1 METKIC
7 KFCNI
12 EKNVLDFHKRVDSK
26 DGVRNECKECTR
38 IRLNEYRQKN
48 KENVN
53 KLNRE
58 SYYKHIEKRKESSKK
73 YRDNNKL
80 KTKLRGEKYRNNN
93 KEKIREYFV
102 INREIIS
109 KKQSERLKKRK
120 ETDNLFRL
128 VCSMRAR
135 FSGFLKANNITKKN
149 KTFDIVGCTPE
160 ELRFFLETKFVEG
173 MTWENYGKKGWSVD
187 HIIPLSSAKTE
198 EEIYKLCHY
207 TNLQPLWEPD
217 NIRKYNK
224 II

>member
-7 KFCNI
+7 KICNN
-12 EKNVLDFHKRVDSK
+12 EKNLLEFHKRVGSK
-26 DGVRNECKECTR
+26 DGVRNECKKCYR
-38 IRLNEYRQKN
+38 ILINEYRQKN
-48 KENVN
+48 KESVN

-58 SYYKHIEKRKESSKK
+58 SYYKHIEKRKKSSKE
-73 YRDNNKL
+73 YRD
-80 KTKLRGEKYRNNN
+80 NN
-93 KEKIREYFV
+93 KEKIREYFI

-120 ETDNLFRL
+120 ETDDLFRL

-160 ELRFFLETKFVEG
+160 ELRLFLEAKFVEG